1 MRVVLRVVLLPH
13 FFGVNP
19 DWFSLFRRASF
30 LWARVHPA
38 QLPPAVTQRL
48 APTKGAAIGRI
59 ASKYVRVSLP
69 APPPTSPPH
78 SPALI
83 ADKAE
88 VGTEQAR
95 PPRLDLSTPPPC
107 LTTPHQ
113 QSRTRFPVE
122 PTLDKVEGN
131 RDSREPRITTTTTTA
146 ANMNHHHHHT
156 QQQQKAGEQQLSE
169 PEDMEMEGKK
179 RSRECFIDTNY
190 RNLTTAI
197 KL

>member
-1 MRVVLRVVLLPH
+1 MSIQPT
-13 FFGVNP
+13 P
-19 DWFSLFRRASF
+19 S
-30 LWARVHPA
+30 
-38 QLPPAVTQRL
+38 PAVRQQL
-48 APTKGAAIGRI
+48 ASTKGAEIGRI

-78 SPALI
+78 SPALT

-88 VGTEQAR
+88 VPTEQAQ
-95 PPRLDLSTPPPC
+95 PPRLDLSTPPLYP
-107 LTTPHQ
+107 TTPHQ

-131 RDSREPRITTTTTTA
+131 RDSREPRVTTTTTAAA

-169 PEDMEMEGKK
+169 PEDMEMEGKQQQQLF
-179 RSRECFIDTNY
+179 S
-190 RNLTTAI
+190 
-197 KL
+197 